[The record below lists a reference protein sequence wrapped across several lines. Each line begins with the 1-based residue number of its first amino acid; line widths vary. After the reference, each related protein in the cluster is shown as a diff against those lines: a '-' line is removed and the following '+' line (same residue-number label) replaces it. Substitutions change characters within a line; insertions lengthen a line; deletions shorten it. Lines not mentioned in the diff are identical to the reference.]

1 MKNKTK
7 INFLIIAILLFTA
20 GVSAIIILLLPSKG
34 KTVNI
39 QANNKP
45 YEKYSLL
52 KNRTV
57 EIKSESGYNILKI
70 EDGYAFIEKSDCKN
84 QVCVHHKKINK
95 NGENIVCLPH
105 GVVITIE
112 DDENE

>member
-1 MKNKTK
+1 MKDKTK
-7 INFLIIAILLFTA
+7 INFLIIAVLLFTA

-34 KTVNI
+34 KTVSI
-39 QANNKP
+39 QVNNKP
-45 YEKYSLL
+45 YERYSLL

-105 GVVITIE
+105 GVIITIE

>member
-39 QANNKP
+39 QVNNKP
-45 YEKYSLL
+45 YKKYSLL

-105 GVVITIE
+105 GVIITIE